1 VFEHFFKRELDLE
14 DQDALA
20 AMIAEAGLDP
30 DDFRRYAK
38 DEGQAALLRAC
49 EEGDRDGV
57 FGVPTLIIA
66 GETFWGND
74 RMKWVVKKLD
84 AMGLNKKTTSE
95 QDKADARGSGRS

>member
-1 VFEHFFKRELDLE
+1 
-14 DQDALA
+14 
-20 AMIAEAGLDP
+20 
-30 DDFRRYAK
+30 
-38 DEGQAALLRAC
+38 
-49 EEGDRDGV
+49 
-57 FGVPTLIIA
+57 VPTLIIA